1 MRNRKTGRHQND
13 NRMRKTVIAILA
25 LLAAAILPARS
36 QENLS
41 ERVYISTDRDVYVA
55 GDDLFFSAFCLDMAN
70 GGFSNGS
77 RTAYL
82 ELVSADGPVQTAKAA
97 LDGGRG
103 GGVISLQNTVPTGEY
118 RLVAYT
124 AQCFNEDGYDFLEG
138 ARTISIINPFTTAR
152 AASGVEIL
160 SEKDYSQIPD
170 GNSRPSAGS
179 VSLDVSGP
187 VTVTNNSGRPVSLSL
202 SVYNDDGIP
211 APATVNPVSFAA
223 NATAGRT
230 FKENRT
236 IDYEGEI
243 VRTRLVGTQEDI
255 DAAAGGLA
263 YLCVPGRIDDLYSAS
278 INGDGTVT
286 FYTRNIYGNT
296 DLVLDAGKSSGN
308 AHLEIISP
316 FAGVKDPG
324 IPALPLCTGLQ
335 DKILQRSMAMQVLRA
350 TGADSLYTVL
360 PVQEFSPLN
369 TEPVEYILDDYTRFP
384 LMEELFI
391 EFIREIVA
399 RRTSNGRELTVN
411 LQDDYRQVPY
421 QPQACLVLLD
431 GVPVLDH
438 NIIFDYDPLLVE
450 KVVIYPNTYFIG
462 TRTYAGIA
470 NFITYRKDLPSYQF
484 EDNVRVV
491 DFQGVS
497 YPVISW
503 LPDISDE
510 VPDLRQTILWH
521 PEIDLAP
528 GESAT
533 LEYCLPSYQG
543 SFKVVVEGFDTAGAP
558 QCASAVLSN

>member
-1 MRNRKTGRHQND
+1 MRNRKTGPHQND

-41 ERVYISTDRDVYVA
+41 ERVYVSTDRDVYVA
-55 GDDLFFSAFCLDMAN
+55 GDELFFSAFCMDMAN

-103 GGVISLQNTVPTGEY
+103 GGVISLQNTIPTGEY

-152 AASGVEIL
+152 AASGVDIL
-160 SEKDYSQIPD
+160 SEEDYSQIPD
-170 GNSRPSAGS
+170 GNRRPSSGS

-187 VTVTNNSGRPVSLSL
+187 VTITNNSDRPVTLSL

-211 APATVNPVSFAA
+211 APATINPVSFAA
-223 NATAGRT
+223 TATTGRS

-236 IDYEGEI
+236 IDFEGEI
-243 VRTRLVGTQEDI
+243 VRTRLVGTRQDI

-263 YLCVPGRIDDLYSAS
+263 FLCVPGRIDDLYSAP
-278 INGDGTVT
+278 INEDGTAT

-296 DLVLDAGKSSGN
+296 DLVLDAGKSSGD

-316 FAGVKDPG
+316 FAGVKDPD
-324 IPALPLCTGLQ
+324 IPALPLSAGIQ
-335 DKILQRSMAMQVLRA
+335 DKIIQRSMAMQVLRA

-360 PVQEFSPLN
+360 PVQEFAPLN
-369 TEPVEYILDDYTRFP
+369 TEPIVYVLDDYTRFP

-391 EFIREIVA
+391 EFIREIGS
-399 RRTSNGRELTVN
+399 RRTKDGRELNVV
-411 LQDDYRQVPY
+411 LKDDYRPVPIPI
-421 QPQACLVLLD
+421 QPCLVLLD

-438 NIIFDYDPLLVE
+438 NVIFEYDPLLVE
-450 KVVIYPNTYFIG
+450 KVVIYPNTFFIG
-462 TRTYAGIA
+462 NQTYPGVA

-484 EDNVRVV
+484 VGNVRVV
-491 DFQGVS
+491 DFQGES
-497 YPVISW
+497 YPVVSW
-503 LPDISDE
+503 LPAASED

-521 PEIDLAP
+521 PLIELAP
-528 GESAT
+528 GESSV

-543 SFKVVVEGFDTAGAP
+543 KFNVVVEGFDSAGAP
-558 QCASAVLSN
+558 QCASAVLAN

>member
-1 MRNRKTGRHQND
+1 MRNRKTGRRQND
-13 NRMRKTVIAILA
+13 NRMRKTVITILA
-25 LLAAAILPARS
+25 LLAAATLPARS

-41 ERVYISTDRDVYVA
+41 ERVYVSTDRDVYVA
-55 GDDLFFSAFCLDMAN
+55 GDELFFSAFCLDMAN

-103 GGVISLQNTVPTGEY
+103 GGVISLQNTIPTGEY

-152 AASGVEIL
+152 ASSGVEIL
-160 SEKDYSQIPD
+160 SEEDYSQITD
-170 GNSRPSAGS
+170 GNRRPSAGS

-187 VTVTNNSGRPVSLSL
+187 VTVTNNSNRPVTLSL

-223 NATAGRT
+223 NATTGRS

-236 IDYEGEI
+236 IDFEGEI

-263 YLCVPGRIDDLYSAS
+263 FLCVPGRIDDLYSAP
-278 INGDGTVT
+278 INGDGTAT

-296 DLVLDAGKSSGN
+296 DLVLDAGKSSGD

-316 FAGVKDPG
+316 FAGVKDPD
-324 IPALPLCTGLQ
+324 IPALPLSTGIQ
-335 DKILQRSMAMQVLRA
+335 DRILQRSMAMQVLRA

-360 PVQEFSPLN
+360 PVQEFAPLN
-369 TEPVEYILDDYTRFP
+369 TEPIVYVLDDYTRFP

-391 EFIREIVA
+391 EFIREIGT
-399 RRTSNGRELTVN
+399 RRTREGRELNVV
-411 LQDDYRQVPY
+411 LKDDYRAVPVPI
-421 QPQACLVLLD
+421 QPCLVLLD

-438 NIIFDYDPLLVE
+438 NLIFEYDPLLVE
-450 KVVIYPNTYFIG
+450 KVVIYPNTFFIG
-462 TRTYAGIA
+462 NRTYPGVV

-484 EDNVRVV
+484 VGNVRVV
-491 DFQGVS
+491 DYQGES
-497 YPVISW
+497 YPVVSW
-503 LPDISDE
+503 LPAASED

-521 PEIDLAP
+521 PLIELAP
-528 GESAT
+528 GESSV

-543 SFKVVVEGFDTAGAP
+543 KFNVVVEGFDSAGAP